1 MKVKVFYPDKN
12 GKISFTKEELQA
24 LLDEVYKEGYND
36 ARPYYWTSPY
46 WTWSNSNINTTT
58 TPYITYNTRETTISN
73 STSANPENCPA
84 YAGSTLTSATTSEA
98 PDPEPYKIE
107 FKSA

>member
-36 ARPYYWTSPY
+36 AKPYYWTSPY
-46 WTWSNSNINTTT
+46 WTWSNGNISTTT
-58 TPYITYNTRETTISN
+58 TPYLTYSTSGTTALN
-73 STSANPENCPA
+73 STSTNYENYPA
-84 YAGSTLTSATTSEA
+84 YAESTLTSATMPEA
-98 PDPEPYKIE
+98 PDPEQYQIE